1 MSKTIYFVT
10 RMGSFVI
17 IRYTIIYIC
26 THVAFLK
33 AEIAKH
39 VRYVHLISSLQNN
52 LQNIFSFV
60 AAFAIFAKRKQ
71 NIYGIILVHNKQ
83 ERRHGRKQGGLS
95 AAAAHKIEAHT
106 HQDKRESKVVHVED
120 YRNKLRE

>member
-1 MSKTIYFVT
+1 MTLY
-10 RMGSFVI
+10 GSFVI

-26 THVAFLK
+26 TRMAFLK

-39 VRYVHLISSLQNN
+39 IRYVHLISSLQNN
-52 LQNIFSFV
+52 LQNIFSFA

-83 ERRHGRKQGGLS
+83 KGRRRRKQICLS

-106 HQDKRESKVVHVED
+106 HQDKRESKILHVED
-120 YRNKLRE
+120 YRDKFWE